1 MNQKEQALQ
10 LSKQG
15 KSIREIAYQLGI
27 GKSTVARWLQEKS
40 RKSTANQTNNV
51 DPSIQLEM
59 RKMELQHELELK
71 KLAQQEKELEMR
83 RNQSIDQNRS
93 KGIELRKILLPI
105 QKWASLQLKLMNRYS
120 DGAVPCT
127 YQDILTMQSQLSRY
141 EETLSD
147 YVRIHQLDE
156 WDDCLD
162 ILKELIAKTEEWVGQ
177 LDQMRDNI
185 YPFASDSD
193 ESWEDADDFEEYE
206 EDFDQDSDENQDC
219 SYSWKTFEAD
229 LMYLEEILG

>member
-40 RKSTANQTNNV
+40 RKSTAIQTNNV

-71 KLAQQEKELEMR
+71 KLAQQEKALEMKQ
-83 RNQSIDQNRS
+83 NEVKDQSRLS
-93 KGIELRKILLPI
+93 GIEFRKILLPI
-105 QKWASLQLKLMNRYS
+105 QKWASLQLKLMNRYP

-156 WDDCLD
+156 WYDCLN

-177 LDQMRDNI
+177 LDQMRDSASH
-185 YPFASDSD
+185 FSSDSD
-193 ESWEDADDFEEYE
+193 ENWDDADDSE
-206 EDFDQDSDENQDC
+206 EDFDQNSDENQDC
-219 SYSWKTFEAD
+219 SYSWKAFEAD
-229 LMYLEEILG
+229 LMYLEEVL

>member
-40 RKSTANQTNNV
+40 SKTTINQSSII

-83 RNQSIDQNRS
+83 RNQSIDQDRS

-105 QKWASLQLKLMNRYS
+105 QKWASLQLKLMSRYP

-162 ILKELIAKTEEWVGQ
+162 ILKELIAKTEEWLGQ
-177 LDQMRDNI
+177 LDQMRDNLS
-185 YPFASDSD
+185 PFSTDSD
-193 ESWEDADDFEEYE
+193 ENWEDEDDFVEYE
-206 EDFDQDSDENQDC
+206 EDFDQDSDENQVC
-219 SYSWKTFEAD
+219 SYSWKAFEAD
-229 LMYLEEILG
+229 LMFLEDIF